1 MPEERVAI
9 QPPSVEYVKLSGK
22 WPQVQPWAPSWRSR
36 SGPKT
41 PACTRASC
49 DVASTDSTR
58 FRRPMSIEITGRPS
72 SGSAARLP
80 EMLDPPPNGITTASC
95 SRAALTTAA
104 TWSSSAGRTTTSG
117 SRPRSPR
124 RWRIRSVRLLPRPC
138 TTRSWSSVET
148 CSAPRASSSSA
159 LSLAGSPAGGI
170 SRSSKEM
177 ALVPGRRTS
186 RPRKRSMKGASSGL
200 PSWVKETSSSP
211 QPHHFI
217 AAGVA
222 SPWCMRRLDD
232 IGARAALDD
241 RCPHPS

>member
-58 FRRPMSIEITGRPS
+58 FRRLMSIEITGRFSP
-72 SGSAARLP
+72 GSAARLP

-159 LSLAGSPAGGI
+159 LSPAGSPAAGI
-170 SRSSKEM
+170 SRSSKAM

-186 RPRKRSMKGASSGL
+186 RPRTRSMKGASSGL
-200 PSWVKETSSSP
+200 PSWVKETLVLAPAPPLHRRRCRSP
-211 QPHHFI
+211 LVH
-217 AAGVA
+217 ADAG
-222 SPWCMRRLDD
+222 R
-232 IGARAALDD
+232 
-241 RCPHPS
+241 